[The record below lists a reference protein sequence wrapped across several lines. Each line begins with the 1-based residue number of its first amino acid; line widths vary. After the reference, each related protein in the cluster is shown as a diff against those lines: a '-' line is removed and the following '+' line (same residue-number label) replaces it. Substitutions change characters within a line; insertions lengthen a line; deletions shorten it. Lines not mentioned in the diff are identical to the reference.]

1 MIFLII
7 HCFKPTKKVG
17 GIYRGMFK
25 EKKRMLVNIFL
36 SDKIELN
43 LYLQFVTLTPY
54 GK

>member
-1 MIFLII
+1 MVVFII

-17 GIYRGMFK
+17 GNNMDRIK

-43 LYLQFVTLTPY
+43 LYLQFVTLAPY